1 MSHHSQ
7 ASQVKPS
14 TTHLNLE
21 TINELA
27 DKLQEVAEAL
37 LALGHEDPPEPD
49 DETDE
54 ETPGPRPPKEPDQI
68 RCYRVPAFI
77 AKIEQKTLKEYKAE
91 NLLDFLQKAR
101 EEIFITAFL
110 LRNFADYEDVTGYT
124 LNQIGEHF
132 ERPLAMLNRLCSIVA
147 DYKPHPL
154 EPELTA

>member
-1 MSHHSQ
+1 MSQQSQ
-7 ASQVKPS
+7 AYQATPS
-14 TTHLNLE
+14 TTPLNTE
-21 TINELA
+21 TINGLA
-27 DKLQEVAEAL
+27 EKLQEVAKAL
-37 LALGHEDPPEPD
+37 LSLGQEDLSEPD
-49 DETDE
+49 DEIDE
-54 ETPGPRPPKEPDQI
+54 DAPRPPKEPDQI

-77 AKIEQKTLKEYKAE
+77 AKVEQKALKEYKAE

-147 DYKPHPL
+147 DYKPHP
-154 EPELTA
+154 PESEFLL